1 MSFSKNSKKVNYN
14 YFYIIILLFIDKLQL
29 ERIKS
34 EEMRKW
40 QANWEDEEINDNFE
54 NILKQELTAH
64 GQNLSS

>member
-1 MSFSKNSKKVNYN
+1 MIISKNLKKVNYN

-54 NILKQELTAH
+54 NILKQELMAH
-64 GQNLSS
+64 RQNLSS